1 KLTVILNPEQRK
13 ISAAWIVDSGLNDYA
28 QAAQRAQC
36 TFTTPVSVERGL
48 MPTDKPNSFIEF
60 LMNQDAVLDLL
71 EDMFGTKQI
80 EESEDETPQKTE
92 EQTVKPHHIWKTLM
106 DTEGEQRLKVEVRSS
121 EIEESKSGA
130 WLIPC
135 ILKIGNE
142 LEFAVGD
149 DEEVGIFLAEENR

>member
-1 KLTVILNPEQRK
+1 
-13 ISAAWIVDSGLNDYA
+13 
-28 QAAQRAQC
+28 
-36 TFTTPVSVERGL
+36 
-48 MPTDKPNSFIEF
+48 
-60 LMNQDAVLDLL
+60 
-71 EDMFGTKQI
+71 
-80 EESEDETPQKTE
+80 
-92 EQTVKPHHIWKTLM
+92 M

-149 DEEVGIFLAEENR
+149 DGDFQGSCRVSVSRCL